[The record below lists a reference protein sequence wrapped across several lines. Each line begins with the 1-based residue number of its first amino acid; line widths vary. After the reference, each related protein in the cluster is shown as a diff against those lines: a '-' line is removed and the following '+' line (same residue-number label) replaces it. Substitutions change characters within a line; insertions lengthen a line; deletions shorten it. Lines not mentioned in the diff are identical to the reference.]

1 MTRCNPPSRT
11 PGSMWRPLALAAA
24 VGAAACGDSIAT
36 IERAAERAGPA
47 DEPGTAASS
56 NSGNS
61 TTHLDTAS
69 AQVVEGALGE
79 PHLDPAAFVR
89 GDSIVRDSVVVGHL
103 RRESEGGSVAPFGVP
118 PGHCLILIFYYLDTG
133 EIIGFTI
140 LHCEP
145 PDDDGGGGGGG
156 GTPGTEPTDTTTVT
170 IGLNCPSSVTRGA
183 RATCTL
189 TKDPSNAAVT
199 NVRWT
204 FANTAVTTTK
214 LNGESWGGSAVSTG
228 TVKVTGSAGGHS
240 FTLTRTITV
249 QDRGWTWPVSL
260 GWAPGTEVDACGWR
274 PGSGGKV
281 VRRDCGGPKWFD
293 IRGFTVAQG
302 SGPWAR
308 LYYVSGA
315 NAPLDLLA
323 DLHPRFRVDGP
334 FHPLTR
340 SPILSRL
347 CKQRFGPSTNQVS
360 TYQANTQCEVILD
373 YQRAI
378 QHVRAHEDRHLRAAA
393 SASRAND
400 LYAMWDAVVETSR
413 AGASRAA
420 STVAKNV
427 QDQVD
432 NAMRATHTGG
442 SVIYTFWIFHTSGGW
457 QKAGVRVH
465 N

>member
-1 MTRCNPPSRT
+1 MTRYDPPSRT
-11 PGSMWRPLALAAA
+11 PGSVWRLLALAAA

-61 TTHLDTAS
+61 TTRLDTAS

-183 RATCTL
+183 TATCTL

-204 FANTAVTTTK
+204 FANTDVTTTK

-249 QDRGWTWPVSL
+249 QDRGWTWPVST
-260 GWAPGTEVDACGWR
+260 GWASGAEIDGCGGGW
-274 PGSGGKV
+274 PEDVAGKV
-281 VRRDCGGPKWFD
+281 CIG
-293 IRGFTVAQG
+293 
-302 SGPWAR
+302 
-308 LYYVSGA
+308 
-315 NAPLDLLA
+315 
-323 DLHPRFRVDGP
+323 RV
-334 FHPLTR
+334 
-340 SPILSRL
+340 LSRL
-347 CKQRFGPSTNQVS
+347 
-360 TYQANTQCEVILD
+360 
-373 YQRAI
+373 
-378 QHVRAHEDRHLRAAA
+378 LR
-393 SASRAND
+393 SCGFHG
-400 LYAMWDAVVETSR
+400 R
-413 AGASRAA
+413 AGFWTLDGPVLRLRCRCTTRPAGGLAGAVPSWRH
-420 STVAKNV
+420 SEVAG
-427 QDQVD
+427 
-432 NAMRATHTGG
+432 R
-442 SVIYTFWIFHTSGGW
+442 
-457 QKAGVRVH
+457 
-465 N
+465 